1 VTQYIKAFDTSHAT
15 EHQRLSRLVTELGES
30 TEALAEPGWD
40 DLRVDVTSGT
50 KPNQDPPGFEVFRD
64 GIRAYGFA
72 PGATEQVYFDVQ
84 LPHTWDAGTGIR
96 PHVHW
101 SPGSSTND
109 GDVVWRLEYTWANA
123 VAAPGNVFPETET
136 LTVTQAAAGV
146 AYSHQIA
153 QWTEIDGTGKRLSS
167 VLMCRLFR
175 VGGDAADTF
184 TGDAFA
190 LSVDFH
196 IQVQGNGS
204 TEEYPDPEEL
214 PS

>member
-15 EHQRLSRLVTELGES
+15 EHQRLSRLVAG
-30 TEALAEPGWD
+30 GWD

-50 KPNQDPPGFEVFRD
+50 TGNLNPPDLETFRD
-64 GIRAYGFA
+64 GIVAKAFA
-72 PGATEQVYFDVQ
+72 PNATEQVYFDVQ
-84 LPHTWDAGTGIR
+84 LPHNWDAGTGIR

-101 SPGSSTND
+101 SPGNSTNT
-109 GDVVWRLEYTWANA
+109 GSVVWRLEYTWANA
-123 VAAPGNVFPETET
+123 VVAPGNTFPETTT

-204 TEEYPDPEEL
+204 TDEYPDA
-214 PS
+214 